1 MIAKLRSLMRA
12 LTGNNSGNAALLMA
26 LGMPAMI
33 GGAGFAVDTAQ
44 WYMWKRELQFAVDQ
58 AALAGAW
65 SRTQT
70 STKEAYSTRALQE
83 FNANLSI
90 TTDKVN
96 GVPAVTLAN
105 YSGGTNNS
113 VTVRAS
119 LSETLPFS
127 SFLTGKGTT
136 ITAYAQAAFTSGASF
151 TSCLIA
157 LDDDASGAV
166 TIGGSS
172 VVTARCGIA
181 ALSTSDSSIVV
192 AGNPEIDAG
201 WILSRGGVDDWFDT
215 HTDDEVHD
223 YLEGL
228 FDPYKDLTTPNPTES
243 QVSRSYNCIKGTT
256 TTRADK
262 SKKTNI
268 TYTYWKGETIE
279 LATVQVT
286 NQKNANKPSETTVGE
301 SYVIVEN
308 TVINGT
314 VYTTT
319 DTWTAT
325 NSAGKNTVWEK
336 KTTVVATTY
345 SNVTKNTS
353 PDLASVLPG
362 TYVGGIKVSC
372 TTTFGTGVYVIDG
385 GGLEIDGQYAVVG
398 SGVMFIL
405 KNGAYIKIN
414 GGSNINLTAIQSSD
428 LVSRGLTATAANALA
443 GMLVFEDRSSSGT
456 DRSKINGNASTVLNG
471 TIYLPNSGLDF
482 TGTARVSSQCL
493 MIAANTITI
502 SGTANMTSFCPA
514 GMTEDTIVAS
524 EISRVKLV
532 V

>member
-1 MIAKLRSLMRA
+1 MRA
-12 LTGNNSGNAALLMA
+12 LAGNSSGNAALLMA

-70 STKEAYSTRALQE
+70 STKDAYSTRALQE

-96 GVPAVTLAN
+96 GVPSVTLAN

-166 TIGGSS
+166 TIGGTS

-181 ALSTSDSSIVV
+181 ALSTSDSSIIV

-228 FDPYKDLTTPNPTES
+228 FDPYKDLTTPNPSES
-243 QVSRSYNCIKGTT
+243 QVSRSYNCVKGTT
-256 TTRADK
+256 TTRADR

-268 TYTYWKGETIE
+268 TYTYWKGETIA
-279 LATVQVT
+279 LATEQVT
-286 NQKNANKPSETTVGE
+286 NHDDRYLDGDQQRWQEHSLGKED
-301 SYVIVEN
+301 
-308 TVINGT
+308 NGR
-314 VYTTT
+314 
-319 DTWTAT
+319 
-325 NSAGKNTVWEK
+325 GH
-336 KTTVVATTY
+336 
-345 SNVTKNTS
+345 
-353 PDLASVLPG
+353 DL
-362 TYVGGIKVSC
+362 
-372 TTTFGTGVYVIDG
+372 FQRHQ
-385 GGLEIDGQYAVVG
+385 E
-398 SGVMFIL
+398 
-405 KNGAYIKIN
+405 
-414 GGSNINLTAIQSSD
+414 
-428 LVSRGLTATAANALA
+428 
-443 GMLVFEDRSSSGT
+443 
-456 DRSKINGNASTVLNG
+456 
-471 TIYLPNSGLDF
+471 YLP
-482 TGTARVSSQCL
+482 
-493 MIAANTITI
+493 
-502 SGTANMTSFCPA
+502 
-514 GMTEDTIVAS
+514 
-524 EISRVKLV
+524 
-532 V
+532 